1 MKTAL
6 VKMLRK
12 GLAKRVYALFAVH
25 MAALAVA
32 YVLAFSLRFDF
43 SLPAPMAVVM
53 WSTLAWVL
61 PLKVAVFYRFGSFH
75 GWWRYV
81 SFADLVA
88 ILQAAA
94 LSMVAVAAIDHLVMW
109 DAQIPR
115 AVLLLDFGL
124 TILLLGGIRSAVRLL
139 REEFLPALTAKSRRP
154 TLVVGAEYGGES
166 LVRQIHS
173 QPGLNYRIVGFLD
186 ENSAHR
192 GSRIGR
198 IPFLGTTDDA
208 ARLAEQFGVRDI
220 LVIAGVL
227 PGPRM
232 RHLVEQ
238 CRAAE
243 IQLRVV
249 PPVDRLL
256 NGSYQL
262 HIRDVKIDDLLR
274 RDPVQLDR
282 RFVGE
287 MIRGRRVMVTG
298 AGGSIGSEICRQ
310 VLSCEPKQ
318 LVLVERAEN
327 NLFYL
332 KRELDKLVGGDV
344 LAPCVGDIG
353 DVERMRTIFERHRP
367 EIVFHAAAHKHVPMM
382 EDNPGEAVKN
392 NVFGTQRLADLA
404 GEFGVERFVLI
415 STDKAV
421 NPTSVMGATKQV
433 AERYVHALTDFA
445 RTRYIVVRFGNVL
458 GSSGSVVPIFQEQIR
473 GGGPVTVTHPEMERF
488 FMTIPEASQL
498 VLQAAAM
505 GKGGE
510 VFVLDMGEP
519 VKIVDLARDMIRLSG
534 ATPGE
539 IEIHFSGMRAGEK
552 LYEELYFDTERL
564 LPTAHPKLRAAEHRP
579 TSLMELRESLLELE
593 FVVDQPAHVICEAL
607 GRVVPEYRGREAA
620 RDGAAPLMQTGEFL
634 VQNAEL
640 AGKTLILSP

>member
-1 MKTAL
+1 METAL
-6 VKMLRK
+6 RKMFRK
-12 GLAKRVYALFAVH
+12 SLPKRVYILWALHLVVLSF
-25 MAALAVA
+25 A
-32 YVLAFSLRFDF
+32 YVLAFGLQFDF
-43 SLPAPMAVVM
+43 AVPESMAALM
-53 WSTLAWVL
+53 WSTLVWVL
-61 PLKVAVFYRFGSFH
+61 PLKVAVFYRLGSFH
-75 GWWRYV
+75 SWWRYV
-81 SFADLVA
+81 SFADLAA
-88 ILQAAA
+88 ILQASA
-94 LSMVAVAAIDHLVMW
+94 LATVAVAAIDHFVISGE
-109 DAQIPR
+109 QIPR

-124 TILLLGGIRSAVRLL
+124 TLLLLGGIRCAVRLL
-139 REEFLPALTAKSRRP
+139 REEFWPALTAKSRRP
-154 TLVVGAEYGGES
+154 ALVIGAEQGGES

-186 ENSAHR
+186 ENAEHR

-198 IPFLGTTDDA
+198 IPFLGTPDDA
-208 ARLAEQFGVRDI
+208 ARLADERGIRDI
-220 LVIAGVL
+220 LVIAGAL
-227 PGPRM
+227 PGARM
-232 RHLVEQ
+232 RGLVEQ

-243 IQLRVV
+243 INLRVV
-249 PPVDRLL
+249 PPIDRFL

-262 HIRDVKIDDLLR
+262 HIRDVKIDDLLH

-282 RFVGE
+282 QFVGE

-310 VLSCEPKQ
+310 VLSCQPEQ
-318 LVLVERAEN
+318 LVLVDHGEN
-327 NLFYL
+327 SLFYL
-332 KRELDKLVGGDV
+332 KRELDKLVDHHL
-344 LAPCVGDIG
+344 LAPCIGDIG
-353 DVERMRTIFERHRP
+353 DVERMRSIFEHHRP
-367 EIVFHAAAHKHVPMM
+367 HIVFHAAAHKHVPMM

-421 NPTSVMGATKQV
+421 NPTSVMGATKQI
-433 AERYVHALTDFA
+433 AERYVHALSEFSG
-445 RTRYIVVRFGNVL
+445 TRYIVVRFGNVL
-458 GSSGSVVPIFQEQIR
+458 GSAGSVVPIFREQIR
-473 GGGPVTVTHPEMERF
+473 GGGPVTVTHPKMERF

-510 VFVLDMGEP
+510 IFVLEMGQP

-534 ATPGE
+534 AAPGE
-539 IEIHFSGMRAGEK
+539 IEIQFSGMRPGEK

-579 TSLMELRESLLELE
+579 ISLMELRESLLKLE
-593 FVVDQPAHVICEAL
+593 FVVDQPADVVRETL
-607 GRVVPEYRGREAA
+607 GRVVPEYRGREPA
-620 RDGAAPLMQTGEFL
+620 RDGAAPLVQTGKL
-634 VQNAEL
+634 LAQNAEL